1 MQKPLFNQAFLLKM
15 MKISLTQC
23 FLALV
28 LVLQSLAHDGKA
40 QDLLEKNV
48 SVNLQN
54 VSMQDA
60 ISEIGKVADAKF
72 FYSSKVILSDKKISL
87 QVQNQKFSE
96 VLSKLFSPL
105 HISYKVYGNQIVLNA
120 ATEETKAQT
129 IDTDIPALPVAD
141 PITGKVVSVKG
152 EALPGVSIVVKGT
165 KRGTSTEVDGSFK
178 INADKGEVL
187 QFSFIGY
194 QNQEITVGENN
205 IVNITLAEATSQL
218 SEVVVI
224 GSRGQPRTDV
234 ERPVPVDVLS
244 AKELQATGQ
253 VELGQMVQFNSPSF
267 NSAKT
272 GINGVANY
280 ADPATLRGLS
290 PDQVL
295 VLVDGK
301 RRHQFSALN
310 LNVTVGLGTV
320 VTDMNSIPSLALD
333 RVEVLR
339 DGAAAQYG
347 SDAIAGIVN
356 LGLNKSVGKGTFK
369 TQYGITKMGDGGTY
383 MGALNYGFKLGK
395 EKSYLNLTLHYQHA
409 NGTDRSDFYNPRPVA
424 GGTYTG
430 IYSSTQAT
438 DEATLKT
445 RGVWGD
451 YGTFKVTKYGSNQN
465 TAYQGFYNFGYP
477 INEKWNVYSFGG
489 VSMKDVLAFGFF
501 RVANPSNANSTPEIF
516 PDGFT
521 PQLPGKTIDYSSVVG
536 LNRKVSDGW
545 NLDFSAGYGHN
556 YLDLWA
562 NNTVNPSMGANSP
575 TEFYVG
581 RSAVG
586 QTTIEA
592 NISKNYKGLLGT
604 KNTNVAFGSQ
614 FRAEQFILKQ
624 GSAESYQVG
633 PLATTKNKAPGS
645 SGRPGIAPTDETD
658 ATRSNIGLYADVE
671 SDITNKFLV
680 AAALRYENYS
690 DFGSNVSG
698 KLAARLKLS
707 ESISIRGSINKGF
720 RAPSLQQTY
729 NSVTTSTVQAGAII
743 QTKQLPNSDPRLAQ
757 LGIEKPKAENS
768 LNYNLGITAK
778 AGDKFL
784 FTLDAYQIDITDRI
798 ILSERMIVNSIASLK
813 PLFPGISE
821 IRFFTN
827 HINTR
832 TRGIDFVT
840 TFNHKFTPKS
850 KLTASVALTFNETK
864 FTSQKATPS
873 LLQAGTTAKIL
884 MIDTVSISLIETAQP
899 RQKILASVGYQI
911 NKFNAN
917 VRASYFGPVTAWEK
931 PTGKPHITQTFG
943 GKTLIDVALTY
954 AFSPKFS
961 LTLGS
966 NNITDVYPDKVLTNF
981 AGYTNGQIP
990 YTRNANQFG
999 FNGAFY
1005 YANATINF

>member
-54 VSMQDA
+54 VSMQNA

-120 ATEETKAQT
+120 STEETKAQV

-141 PITGKVVSVKG
+141 PITGKVISAKG

-178 INADKGEVL
+178 INADKDEVL

-205 IVNITLAEATSQL
+205 VVNVTLAESASQL

-356 LGLNKSVGKGTFK
+356 LGLNKSIGKGTFK

-395 EKSYLNLTLHYQHA
+395 EKSYLNITLHYQHA

-465 TAYQGFYNFGYP
+465 TAYQSFYNLGYP
-477 INEKWNVYSFGG
+477 INDKWNVYSFGG
-489 VSMKDVLAFGFF
+489 VSIKDVLAYGFF

-536 LNRKVSDGW
+536 VNRKVIDGW

-581 RSAVG
+581 RSAVR

-614 FRAEQFILKQ
+614 FRAEQFLLKK

-633 PLATTKNKAPGS
+633 QLATTKNKAPGS
-645 SGRPGIAPTDETD
+645 SGRPGIAPADETN
-658 ATRSNIGLYADVE
+658 ATRNNIGLYADVE

-720 RAPSLQQTY
+720 RGS
-729 NSVTTSTVQAGAII
+729 I
-743 QTKQLPNSDPRLAQ
+743 
-757 LGIEKPKAENS
+757 
-768 LNYNLGITAK
+768 ITA
-778 AGDKFL
+778 DVQQCYY
-784 FTLDAYQIDITDRI
+784 LD
-798 ILSERMIVNSIASLK
+798 
-813 PLFPGISE
+813 
-821 IRFFTN
+821 
-827 HINTR
+827 
-832 TRGIDFVT
+832 
-840 TFNHKFTPKS
+840 
-850 KLTASVALTFNETK
+850 
-864 FTSQKATPS
+864 
-873 LLQAGTTAKIL
+873 
-884 MIDTVSISLIETAQP
+884 
-899 RQKILASVGYQI
+899 
-911 NKFNAN
+911 
-917 VRASYFGPVTAWEK
+917 RASWSNYSDQT
-931 PTGKPHITQTFG
+931 IT
-943 GKTLIDVALTY
+943 
-954 AFSPKFS
+954 
-961 LTLGS
+961 
-966 NNITDVYPDKVLTNF
+966 
-981 AGYTNGQIP
+981 
-990 YTRNANQFG
+990 
-999 FNGAFY
+999 
-1005 YANATINF
+1005 